1 VGSVRRPRAAARGCA
16 GLAVAAL
23 FAIGCGGGSD
33 NGTTTADPG
42 ATQIPGLAAADVP
55 ADCRSQVPAGAKGP
69 PASLLEPPGRIA
81 VKEVADNQVTGFVD
95 KTPGEFLEGWRAR
108 QGVEVDGENEGVE
121 GEVYVTAGEQRLE
134 WRLRKVCD
142 TGSVFTATVE

>member
-1 VGSVRRPRAAARGCA
+1 MGSVRRPRAAARGCA
-16 GLAVAAL
+16 GLALVALLAT
-23 FAIGCGGGSD
+23 GCGGGSD
-33 NGTTTADPG
+33 NGAATTTPA
-42 ATQIPGLAAADVP
+42 AAAGLQAADVA
-55 ADCRSQVPAGAKGP
+55 ADCRDSVPAGGKGA
-69 PASLLEPPGRIA
+69 PASLLQPPGRIA
-81 VKEVADNQVTGFVD
+81 VKEVTDNQVTGFVD

-108 QGVEVDGENEGVE
+108 QGVEVDGENEGHE